1 MRLKSHTT
9 SSVTFFLVAAF
20 CVLLMAWWVFFMVRE
35 AGRLEELGR
44 LIPEGRL
51 VEAAKILGVPA
62 DTDIAAEAERRRW
75 MITSES
81 IVLGVLVMFGVFLL
95 YRGMMLERQTR
106 ELQERFL
113 AGATHHLKT
122 PLATIRLG
130 LESLLAGTMPD
141 EKRQQYLEAMLRET
155 DHLEK
160 DLTNLLTAGGLR
172 DSRQGLRLVTGDLAE
187 DIKDAIR
194 SMQDRC
200 ESAGVNIHT
209 QAIQSAPVQRDREA
223 VHQVLHNLLDN
234 AVKHSKPGGTITV
247 ALAQNGASVEL
258 SVADDGSG
266 IPAQDLPHVFERF
279 YRGQGD
285 HPHGG
290 TGIGLYLVRELVNS
304 HGWTVTAHSDGAGK
318 GARFEISLPLAKV
331 AS

>member
-1 MRLKSHTT
+1 MRLRSHTT
-9 SSVTFFLVAAF
+9 GNVMFFLVAAF

-35 AGRLEELGR
+35 AGRLERLGH

-51 VEAAKILGVPA
+51 AEAAQILNVPA
-62 DTDIAAEAERRRW
+62 DMDLAALAQRRRS

-81 IVLGVLVMFGVFLL
+81 IVLGALVVLGVFLL
-95 YRGMMLERQTR
+95 YRGMVRERRTR

-130 LESLLAGTMPD
+130 IESLLAGTMP
-141 EKRQQYLEAMLRET
+141 EQKQKQYLESMLRDA
-155 DHLEK
+155 DHLEQ

-172 DSRQGLRLVTGDLAE
+172 ESREGLKMVSGDLAE
-187 DIKDAIR
+187 DIRDAVR

-200 ESAGVNIHT
+200 VSAGVT
-209 QAIQSAPVQRDREA
+209 LRTEDMAPAPVQRDREA
-223 VHQVLHNLLDN
+223 VHQILHNLLDN
-234 AVKHSKPGGTITV
+234 AVKHTNPGGTITV
-247 ALAQNGASVEL
+247 ALSLNGATARL
-258 SVADDGSG
+258 SIADDGSG
-266 IPAQDLPHVFERF
+266 IPGQDLPHVFERF
-279 YRGQGD
+279 YRG
-285 HPHGG
+285 HAENHRGG

-304 HGWTVTAHSDGAGK
+304 HGGTVTAHSDGEGK
-318 GARFEISLPLAKV
+318 GSRFEISLPLAKE